1 MNWKL
6 RGILALVLVLSLTAG
21 LFLPAAAEDQRGWLV
36 IKLGDHDV
44 INDYLKDGNTV
55 EMSIYQIAKS
65 NGKGGWEVNNP
76 FIGFAQD
83 IKTAE
88 MRLRIGNDEMIQTL
102 LNDSQF
108 RDLTLK
114 ATAYQTVPLNDEYEF
129 LFTSLDSGIY
139 YAIMTKGPE
148 GLLVQSPLVPIP
160 YRPSGTG
167 SELFSLTVG
176 AKVLEYFP
184 LTAIKRMAGRDFYP
198 GDKFTFELTASAG
211 APLPKD
217 AAGNDVTKVT
227 IQPTGGREAMVDF
240 GKLVFTQAN
249 ASKEG
254 KTYTYTIVEKDEGEK
269 TFEDQNITPE
279 ASAKQVTVEVKD
291 DGNGK
296 LTVTGIDQKNPP
308 VLTNSYDYKTW
319 IPLTAFKELQG
330 REFREGDSWTFGVRP
345 NENEKG
351 APKLLDSQDLS
362 VAKNALAK
370 TIKPTAG
377 SLEQVDLGYLHFDE
391 NDIGKTYHY
400 TIFESGSVKGVTNDT
415 SKKVEVKVSY
425 NPDTNEMEVVSSSGD
440 QTDNAA
446 KLSEKEML
454 AKTETV
460 TFKNRYEA
468 SSRVTFRGKKT
479 VENLDLIGRVLEPN
493 VFLFE
498 IQEIASDNKVLQ
510 TLYAYNDAE
519 GNIRYPSITFT
530 LDDVGVH
537 TYKIRELNETLSEL
551 INETVDDSLA
561 GIIGFDETVHTVK
574 LTVTDKKDGTL
585 KVAASSNATYKNP
598 YELNFTNKVL
608 TGNLRINKK
617 VESPTSETGE
627 FPFTVEMSREG
638 KPVNATFGDVTFTN
652 GIATFSLKQNEYK
665 LIPGIPLGTVY
676 TVKEVM
682 AEEQRKLYEVSEIKQ
697 QLVTASGKEDTGTV
711 EQPDALASGTIVSG
725 TIVADYTNKRNTGDL
740 TIVKKLAED
749 NLIAEDLDK
758 EFTFTVTMADPN
770 VVISGANVVF
780 VTEDEN
786 GAAMEKPYTA
796 ADFDAESNYKA
807 SVTIRTKADAPV
819 KIKGLPVG
827 VQYTITEKEA
837 PFFSLREEG
846 TVNAA
851 GIIPQSGITA
861 TLTNERSVK
870 PVSLK
875 VTKTVEGA
883 ANDTTDFAFT
893 VTLSEW
899 NGMKLT
905 GKFGDMD
912 FADGVA
918 AFKLKSGEAMTA
930 TGLPSGISYTVTE
943 ADTTNYVMTNA
954 TGASGTIDADGP
966 LGADRVASFTN
977 VYVPTPTGGNHSGGG
992 NPGVR
997 TTPTVTPKVT
1007 ESPEP
1012 TPMPDDARI
1021 TVEGSKT
1028 WEDNDNAAGRRPAS
1042 ITIRLIAD
1050 SSAMVEEVASRTVT
1064 EEDGWSW
1071 SFTDLPAMDS
1081 YNLPIVYSIVED
1093 PAAGYTATYSGYD
1106 IINTM
1111 RTELTSATVIKQW
1124 DDDDDPDHLMRPA
1137 AVRATLY
1144 GNGKAVADVILK
1156 ESNGWTAT
1164 VDELPVYQDGGRV
1177 AYTWSEEEVLGY
1189 VQTGNSTDGTV
1200 TTITNTLWKVPEDET
1215 EHYETNLNLGI
1226 IINHVGDCFD

>member
-1 MNWKL
+1 M
-6 RGILALVLVLSLTAG
+6 
-21 LFLPAAAEDQRGWLV
+21 
-36 IKLGDHDV
+36 
-44 INDYLKDGNTV
+44 
-55 EMSIYQIAKS
+55 
-65 NGKGGWEVNNP
+65 
-76 FIGFAQD
+76 
-83 IKTAE
+83 
-88 MRLRIGNDEMIQTL
+88 
-102 LNDSQF
+102 
-108 RDLTLK
+108 
-114 ATAYQTVPLNDEYEF
+114 
-129 LFTSLDSGIY
+129 
-139 YAIMTKGPE
+139 
-148 GLLVQSPLVPIP
+148 
-160 YRPSGTG
+160 
-167 SELFSLTVG
+167 
-176 AKVLEYFP
+176 
-184 LTAIKRMAGRDFYP
+184 
-198 GDKFTFELTASAG
+198 
-211 APLPKD
+211 
-217 AAGNDVTKVT
+217 
-227 IQPTGGREAMVDF
+227 
-240 GKLVFTQAN
+240 
-249 ASKEG
+249 
-254 KTYTYTIVEKDEGEK
+254 
-269 TFEDQNITPE
+269 
-279 ASAKQVTVEVKD
+279 
-291 DGNGK
+291 
-296 LTVTGIDQKNPP
+296 
-308 VLTNSYDYKTW
+308 
-319 IPLTAFKELQG
+319 
-330 REFREGDSWTFGVRP
+330 
-345 NENEKG
+345 
-351 APKLLDSQDLS
+351 
-362 VAKNALAK
+362 
-370 TIKPTAG
+370 
-377 SLEQVDLGYLHFDE
+377 
-391 NDIGKTYHY
+391 
-400 TIFESGSVKGVTNDT
+400 
-415 SKKVEVKVSY
+415 
-425 NPDTNEMEVVSSSGD
+425 
-440 QTDNAA
+440 
-446 KLSEKEML
+446 
-454 AKTETV
+454 
-460 TFKNRYEA
+460 
-468 SSRVTFRGKKT
+468 
-479 VENLDLIGRVLEPN
+479 
-493 VFLFE
+493 
-498 IQEIASDNKVLQ
+498 
-510 TLYAYNDAE
+510 
-519 GNIRYPSITFT
+519 
-530 LDDVGVH
+530 
-537 TYKIRELNETLSEL
+537 
-551 INETVDDSLA
+551 
-561 GIIGFDETVHTVK
+561 
-574 LTVTDKKDGTL
+574 
-585 KVAASSNATYKNP
+585 
-598 YELNFTNKVL
+598 
-608 TGNLRINKK
+608 
-617 VESPTSETGE
+617 
-627 FPFTVEMSREG
+627 
-638 KPVNATFGDVTFTN
+638 
-652 GIATFSLKQNEYK
+652 
-665 LIPGIPLGTVY
+665 
-676 TVKEVM
+676 
-682 AEEQRKLYEVSEIKQ
+682 
-697 QLVTASGKEDTGTV
+697 
-711 EQPDALASGTIVSG
+711 
-725 TIVADYTNKRNTGDL
+725 
-740 TIVKKLAED
+740 
-749 NLIAEDLDK
+749 
-758 EFTFTVTMADPN
+758 
-770 VVISGANVVF
+770 ISGANVVF

-786 GAAMEKPYTA
+786 GAAMEKPYTT